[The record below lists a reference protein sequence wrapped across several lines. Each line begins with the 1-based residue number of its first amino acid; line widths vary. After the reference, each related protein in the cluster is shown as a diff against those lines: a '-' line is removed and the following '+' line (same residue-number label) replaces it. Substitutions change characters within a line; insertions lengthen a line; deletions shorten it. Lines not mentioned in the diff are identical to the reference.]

1 MHQKPSSAQSMQ
13 QQQGALYEEVDAT
26 AKSPLGSSETK
37 ELKEIEMK
45 CNSAYATTTYQ

>member
-1 MHQKPSSAQSMQ
+1 MHQQPSSAQSM
-13 QQQGALYEEVDAT
+13 QQQGALYEEVDAN
-26 AKSPLGSSETK
+26 AKSPLDSSETK